1 MSESLL
7 RNSLSTTQCT
17 VLVIK
22 KGRAYGCKNFFI
34 TAQSTEFRH
43 EKGTGP
49 MGVCTVLKMCG
60 IITKYILLNVNYHK
74 IQL

>member
-22 KGRAYGCKNFFI
+22 RA
-34 TAQSTEFRH
+34 
-43 EKGTGP
+43 GP
-49 MGVCTVLKMCG
+49 MAVKTFSLQ
-60 IITKYILLNVNYHK
+60 HK
-74 IQL
+74 A